1 MHLQF
6 DRPPLQSILTSAAP
20 GPTHPIEAGGTCPDG
35 SGARLFPVC
44 CAVGS
49 SDPFLLLF
57 HLRTHPQ
64 LSSTPPIL
72 KSRPLFQVTYI
83 LATTYDE
90 PAIGLHTFLKLIRK
104 SLDTIRLCEDVLK
117 RPEHRLANGLAP
129 ELIDD
134 LLAELAALIEPV
146 ELHFRWRPQ
155 VRDPG
160 DEMVLEAAI
169 NGDADALVTYNVSD
183 FAVAADRFGVLV
195 LRPVDV
201 LKKVKP

>member
-1 MHLQF
+1 MHRIVLDTSVVVAGLRSSLGAANAVLRLVAQ
-6 DRPPLQSILTSAAP
+6 RRLILLATPPL
-20 GPTHPIEAGGTCPDG
+20 
-35 SGARLFPVC
+35 
-44 CAVGS
+44 
-49 SDPFLLLF
+49 FLE
-57 HLRTHPQ
+57 
-64 LSSTPPIL
+64 
-72 KSRPLFQVTYI
+72 Y
-83 LATTYDE
+83 
-90 PAIGLHTFLKLIRK
+90 
-104 SLDTIRLCEDVLK
+104 EDVLK
-117 RPEHRLANGLAP
+117 RPEHRLAHGLAP

-169 NGDADALVTYNVSD
+169 NADADALVTYNVSD